1 MPHPADGR
9 PRRGGAPGLRV
20 LIAGGGIGGLVLA
33 LMLHARGVA
42 CEVFEAATEVHPLG
56 VGINVLPHSIRELA
70 RLGLLPRLDALAV
83 RTRRLTY
90 MNHLGQRIWTE
101 PRGTHAD
108 HDTPQF
114 SAHRGRLHRLLWDA
128 VIERLGAG
136 AVHAG
141 RRLTGFSQDGS
152 QVAAQFAAPDGMVR
166 KVRGDVLV
174 AADGIHS
181 WLRAHLHPL
190 DPGVRWNGIQMW
202 RGAVDWPAFDGGDA
216 MVVAGDGVAK
226 LVLYPIAPG
235 AAPDRRLTNW
245 VIYAR
250 VADPG
255 TPPPGREH
263 WSRAGQPEAFR
274 HLAGRLALPFVDVE
288 SMIAATPEIFEYP
301 MCDRDPLPWWTSG
314 RVTLLGDAA
323 HPMYPVGSNGASQA
337 ILDARCLAD
346 CLVEQPPAAAL
357 RAYEAERLPATTG
370 IVHSN
375 RIGGPERVID
385 LVASRAP
392 LGFAQV
398 NEVATE
404 AELAEITQG
413 YARLA
418 GFAVASGLPSQQA
431 GSRMPRGER

>member
-1 MPHPADGR
+1 MPHLADTGSSAS
-9 PRRGGAPGLRV
+9 GVRV

-42 CEVFEAATEVHPLG
+42 CTVFEAATEMRPLG
-56 VGINVLPHSIRELA
+56 VGINVLPHSIRELVQ
-70 RLGLLPRLDALAV
+70 LGLLPRLDAIAV

-90 MNHLGQRIWTE
+90 MNHLGQPIWTE
-101 PRGTHAD
+101 ARGLHAG
-108 HDTPQF
+108 HDVPQF

-128 VIERLGAG
+128 VVERLGAG
-136 AVHAG
+136 AVQAG
-141 RRLTGFSQDGS
+141 QRLTGFSQDAER
-152 QVAAQFAAPDGMVR
+152 VTARFTAPDGTTREVQ
-166 KVRGDVLV
+166 GDALIG
-174 AADGIHS
+174 ADGIHS
-181 WLRAHLHPL
+181 WLRARLHP
-190 DPGVRWNGIQMW
+190 DDSGVRWNGIQMW

-216 MVVAGDGVAK
+216 MVVAGDGAAK

-235 AAPDRRLTNW
+235 SAPDRRLTNW

-250 VADPG
+250 VAEAS
-255 TPPPGREH
+255 TPPPRREH
-263 WSRAGQPEAFR
+263 WSRAGRPEAFR
-274 HLAGRLALPFVDVE
+274 HLAGRLALPFIDVE
-288 SMIAATPEIFEYP
+288 EMIAATSEIFEYP
-301 MCDRDPLPWWTSG
+301 MCDRDPLPWWTNG
-314 RVTLLGDAA
+314 RVSLLGDAA

-346 CLVEQPPAAAL
+346 RLADQPMAGAL

-385 LVASRAP
+385 LVAGRAP
-392 LGFAQV
+392 LGFARV
-398 NEVATE
+398 DAVATE

-418 GFAVASGLPSQQA
+418 GFAVKPG
-431 GSRMPRGER
+431 

>member
-1 MPHPADGR
+1 M
-9 PRRGGAPGLRV
+9 RV

-42 CEVFEAATEVHPLG
+42 CEVFEAATEVKPLG

-70 RLGLLPRLDALAV
+70 VLGLLPRLDAAAI

-90 MNHLGQRIWTE
+90 MNQLGQRIWAE
-101 PRGTHAD
+101 RRGTHAGQD
-108 HDTPQF
+108 MPQF

-128 VIERLGAG
+128 AVERLGAG
-136 AVHAG
+136 SVQTG
-141 RRLTGFSQDGS
+141 QRLTGFNQDAKG
-152 QVAAQFAAPDGMVR
+152 VAAQFTASDGTMREVQ
-166 KVRGDVLV
+166 GDVLV
-174 AADGIHS
+174 GADGIHS

-235 AAPDRRLTNW
+235 SAPDRRLTNW

-250 VADPG
+250 VADAG

-263 WSRAGQPEAFR
+263 WTRTGRPEAFR
-274 HLAGRLALPFVDVE
+274 HLADRLALPFVNVE
-288 SMIAATPEIFEYP
+288 AMIAATPEIFEYP
-301 MCDRDPLPWWTSG
+301 MCDRDPLPWWTDG

-346 CLVEQPPAAAL
+346 RLIEQPAAAAL
-357 RAYEAERLPATTG
+357 RSYEAERLPATTG
-370 IVHSN
+370 VVRSN

-392 LGFAQV
+392 LGFARV
-398 NEVATE
+398 DAVATE

-418 GFAVASGLPSQQA
+418 GFAGAP
-431 GSRMPRGER
+431 

>member
-1 MPHPADGR
+1 MRA
-9 PRRGGAPGLRV
+9 GASGLPV
-20 LIAGGGIGGLVLA
+20 LIAGGGPGGLALA
-33 LMLHARGVA
+33 LMLHAQGTA
-42 CEVFEAATEVHPLG
+42 CTVLEAATDIRPLG

-70 RLGLLPRLDALAV
+70 ALGLLSRLDAVAI

-101 PRGTHAD
+101 PRGLGAG
-108 HDTPQF
+108 HDVPQF
-114 SAHRGRLHRLLWDA
+114 SAHRGRMHRLLWNAA
-128 VIERLGAG
+128 VERLGAG
-136 AVHAG
+136 AVQAG
-141 RRLTGFSQDGS
+141 WRLTGFREDAGH
-152 QVAAQFAAPDGMVR
+152 VTARFAASDGTAREVE
-166 KVRGDVLV
+166 GAALV
-174 AADGIHS
+174 GADGIHS
-181 WLRAHLHPL
+181 SLRAHLHPE

-216 MVVAGDGVAK
+216 MVVAGDAVAK

-235 AAPDRRLTNW
+235 TAPNRRLTNW

-250 VADPG
+250 IAEAG

-263 WSRAGQPEAFR
+263 WSRPGRLEAFC
-274 HLAGRLALPFVDVE
+274 HLVGRLALPFVDVAA
-288 SMIAATPEIFEYP
+288 MIAATPEILEYP
-301 MCDRDPLPWWTSG
+301 MCDRDPLPWWTRG
-314 RVTLLGDAA
+314 RATLLGDAA

-346 CLVEQPPAAAL
+346 RLAEQPVPAAL
-357 RAYEAERLPATTG
+357 RTYEAERLPATTG

-392 LGFAQV
+392 RGFARV
-398 NEVATE
+398 DAVATE
-404 AELAEITQG
+404 AELTEITQG

-418 GFAVASGLPSQQA
+418 GFAVTPGLPA
-431 GSRMPRGER
+431 AEETA